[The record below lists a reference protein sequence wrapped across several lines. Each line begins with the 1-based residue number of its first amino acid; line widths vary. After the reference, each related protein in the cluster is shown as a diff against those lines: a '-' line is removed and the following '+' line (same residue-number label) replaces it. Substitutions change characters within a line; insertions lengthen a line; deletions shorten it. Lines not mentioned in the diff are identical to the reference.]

1 MANIGFSY
9 LTYRCYSIIFT
20 LLQKTLEGAPPE
32 GVVHQPELM
41 LRVADRRSSFS
52 VMRNFMTHCSRAF
65 PALKTAFNNPCGAA
79 LAHSDQRL
87 TSNRSGS
94 PNPGEQSHLPFH
106 PCIHEQA
113 HHRIPRLHLPV
124 APKCNIRCGYCER
137 VIVPNSNR
145 VVAPGVSAT
154 LLSPEQARVKTG
166 EFLRKWGSNCVV
178 GIAGPGEPLAN
189 EQTIET
195 LALIRQEYPDTVLCL
210 CSNGLNLPD
219 RCQDLKM
226 LGVQHLSVT
235 VNGFDPSLVAQIQPT
250 VSKNGRVYLG
260 TSAAEILIENQTAG
274 LREAIAAG
282 MIVKVNCVV
291 VPEINGAH
299 VVAIAQEVKK
309 LGAHVFNPVPLIPR
323 GLFKDRNRPDNN
335 YMTELRSLCSS
346 IIPVFSLC
354 KQCRADAEG
363 IPGEEEA
370 R

>member
-1 MANIGFSY
+1 
-9 LTYRCYSIIFT
+9 
-20 LLQKTLEGAPPE
+20 
-32 GVVHQPELM
+32 
-41 LRVADRRSSFS
+41 
-52 VMRNFMTHCSRAF
+52 MTHRSRAF
-65 PALKTAFNNPCGAA
+65 PALNTAFSDSCGPAHAFPDQGLTGNNC
-79 LAHSDQRL
+79 
-87 TSNRSGS
+87 GS
-94 PNPGEQSHLPFH
+94 PNPGEQRLPFH

-113 HHRIPRLHLPV
+113 HHCVPRLHLPV

-137 VIVPNSNR
+137 VIVPHSNR

-210 CSNGLNLPD
+210 CTNGLNLPD

-299 VVAIAQEVKK
+299 VVTIAQEVKK

-323 GLFKDRNRPDNN
+323 GLFKDRNRPDND

-346 IIPVFSLC
+346 IVPVFSLC